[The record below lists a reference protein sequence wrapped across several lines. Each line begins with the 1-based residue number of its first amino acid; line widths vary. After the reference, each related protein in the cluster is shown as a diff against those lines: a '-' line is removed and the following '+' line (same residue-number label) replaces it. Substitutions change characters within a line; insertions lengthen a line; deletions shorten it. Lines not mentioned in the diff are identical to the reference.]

1 MADEWFQFSLLADQS
16 VLEDIEKGVFVVKAV
31 SLIWT
36 EHDEH
41 PGFGWM
47 RVPTRYMVELW
58 QQLIIWQ
65 YRTDE
70 ALCFWGSEE
79 DLHKFIWPG
88 DGTGWCSKACPVY
101 EKWSE

>member
-1 MADEWFQFSLLADQS
+1 
-16 VLEDIEKGVFVVKAV
+16 
-31 SLIWT
+31 
-36 EHDEH
+36 
-41 PGFGWM
+41 
-47 RVPTRYMVELW
+47 MVELW

-65 YRTDE
+65 YRIDD

-79 DLHKFIWPG
+79 DLYKFIWLG